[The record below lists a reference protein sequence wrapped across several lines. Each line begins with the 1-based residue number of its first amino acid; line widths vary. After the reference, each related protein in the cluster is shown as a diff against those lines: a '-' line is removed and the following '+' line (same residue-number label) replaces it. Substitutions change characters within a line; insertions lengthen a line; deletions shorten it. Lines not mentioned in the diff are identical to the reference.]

1 MEETTTSPRGDTT
14 TITDSIG
21 TDETTDETTT
31 EEETTTD
38 EETDTDLGDFASGDC
53 EELVNASSAIGEAL
67 SGANTPDEVEAAS
80 ERFQQFADEVP
91 EEIQDDVQVL
101 ADVYDKYIAV
111 IADID
116 LEAGRDPL
124 GRADPAADGGSRDDR
139 PAGRHRGVHEP
150 LDLGD
155 RRTADPAKLTAR
167 PAARRHP
174 RGRPSEGPNTFCP

>member
-1 MEETTTSPRGDTT
+1 MRWILIVFAVLALAFAGAGCGGGDDDESAGDTT

-31 EEETTTD
+31 EDETTTD
-38 EETDTDLGDFASGDC
+38 DGTDTDLGDFASEDC
-53 EELVNASSAIGEAL
+53 EELVAASSAIGEAL

-101 ADVYDKYIAV
+101 ADVYEEYIAV

-116 LEAGRDPL
+116 LE
-124 GRADPAADGGSRDDR
+124 GGET
-139 PAGRHRGVHEP
+139 PTVEQIQE
-150 LDLGD
+150 
-155 RRTADPAKLTAR
+155 LTA
-167 PAARRHP
+167 ALATIDQQAVTEA
-174 RGRPSEGPNTFCP
+174 STNLSTWAQENC

>member
-1 MEETTTSPRGDTT
+1 MRWILIVLAVLALAFAGAGCGGDDDESASDTT

-38 EETDTDLGDFASGDC
+38 GETDTDLGDFASDDC
-53 EELVNASSAIGEAL
+53 AELVNASSAIGAAL

-101 ADVYDKYIAV
+101 ADVYAKYIDV

-116 LEAGRDPL
+116 LQEGETPS
-124 GRADPAADGGSRDDR
+124 AAQIQQ
-139 PAGRHRGVHEP
+139 
-150 LDLGD
+150 
-155 RRTADPAKLTAR
+155 LTA
-167 PAARRHP
+167 ALGSIDQQAVTEA
-174 RGRPSEGPNTFCP
+174 STNLSTWAEENC